1 MTVEEILNDLGVTV
15 DPAKTANVAKWNT
28 TLAATESG
36 AAQKLADAQKQLKD
50 AQDLQRVIDDNI
62 AKSGLT
68 EMNMA
73 QLQAN
78 NAALTAA
85 LASRDAAIKSIKD
98 QGFTG
103 ITVPDLPPLA
113 TAPAKDPVKE
123 LTDKLMGGFAAMG
136 QTMNEVNRY
145 QRVFGAPLPE
155 DPATLADRA
164 VAAGFKNVR
173 AYMEQTYKVSEREQ
187 ATVAAA
193 HKKEVDDAVAAGVE
207 EYKAAHPI
215 TTGHPE
221 LGPGVPSNFPNIPK
235 PSDAAG
241 VAKLAGMSPMEKI
254 RTARDRVSNEIKT
267 RMAAA

>member
-1 MTVEEILNDLGVTV
+1 MTVEEILADLGATV
-15 DPAKTANVAKWNT
+15 DPAKAANVAKWNT
-28 TLAATESG
+28 TLATTESG
-36 AAQKLADAQKQLKD
+36 AAQKLAAAEKQLKD

-62 AKSGLT
+62 AKAGLT
-68 EMNMA
+68 ETNIA

-103 ITVPDLPPLA
+103 INIPELPALA
-113 TAPAKDPVKE
+113 APAAKDPVDE
-123 LTDKLMGGFAAMG
+123 LTKKLMGGFAAMG
-136 QTMNEVNRY
+136 QAMNEVNRY

-155 DPATLADRA
+155 DPATLPDRA
-164 VAAGFKNVR
+164 ISAGFKTVR
-173 AYMEQTYKVSEREQ
+173 DYMESTYKVGEKER
-187 ATVAAA
+187 TVAAEA
-193 HKKEVDDAVAAGVE
+193 EQKRLDTYAATKVE

-221 LGPGVPSNFPNIPK
+221 LGAGVPSNFPNIPK

-267 RMAAA
+267 RLAAA